1 MRKIFNSFTARLT
14 FYILTIT
21 FLIFLCIALAF
32 CTYAKRTQEEQ
43 AKRYTAAL
51 QQNLI
56 QTIDIRFDEIETA
69 LRMTEGQVANPGLN
83 PDSVMNIVSWVL
95 RNNELL
101 SGVGIAY
108 RHNYFPQKGELFFE
122 YAFKKPDGTIATIH
136 YGEGQIGDYYQRRWF
151 ATALEKKTCFWTDPY
166 ADYDNKIDNMTSFI
180 YPCLDSNGEVYAVL
194 DADVKLTTLTEDL
207 KQLRPYDGSY
217 SFIISSNGIYVSHP
231 DTSKIVNTTIFEQA
245 QTTGNYSLDSVGR
258 KMISSEK
265 GDAATEVDGQHVL
278 LSYAPMQ
285 HTGWSVC
292 SVNFYHDMMSSL
304 DSTLFFFLAVL
315 IIGLL
320 LLSLCIRILVV
331 HISNPIK
338 QFADVSY
345 QIARGNFNVSLPEV
359 DTKDDLRKLHD
370 AFAFMQ
376 KSLIDYIEELKTTMH
391 AKERIQSELSI
402 AHNIQM
408 SLVPKSFS
416 PFPDCDE
423 LELYACLNPA
433 KEVGGDF
440 YDFILRDGKLYFVIG
455 DVSGKGVPASLVMA
469 ITRTLFRIVAANS
482 DSPADIVSK
491 LNNAI
496 AENNDTNMF
505 VTMYVGILN
514 LKSGDMKYCNAGHN
528 PPLIISTDGQVEFQQ
543 LEANLPLG
551 VINNFDFRN
560 QSTTLPSGSAVLLYT
575 DGLTEAENPSKQLFG
590 EQRLTEVAS
599 AASSQTAKEMIETIN
614 QKLTDFVGE
623 AQQSDDLTIMCFR
636 LNNTPS
642 TGKTATATD
651 KTVHSRTLTISNDL
665 KESVRLHPFVEEISK
680 ATGIDEHTSSSIN
693 LALEE
698 ALVNSIQYAYPTD
711 TKGEISLTAEWTD
724 DRHDITFTL
733 VDSGI
738 PFNPLSVEEADTTL
752 GVQERPIGGLGI
764 FLVRQLMDE
773 VNYQR
778 TDKGENV
785 LTMTKHLAL

>member
-56 QTIDIRFDEIETA
+56 QTIDIRFDEIETS

-122 YAFKKPDGTIATIH
+122 YAFKRPDGTIATIH

-151 ATALEKKTCFWTDPY
+151 ATALEKKTSFWTDPY

-320 LLSLCIRILVV
+320 LLSLCIRMLVV

-543 LEANLPLG
+543 VEANLPLG

-636 LNNTPS
+636 LNNTPPIDKAE
-642 TGKTATATD
+642 TEAD
-651 KTVHSRTLTISNDL
+651 KTVHRSTLTISNDL

-724 DRHDITFTL
+724 NRHDITFTL
-733 VDSGI
+733 VDSGV

-764 FLVRQLMDE
+764 FLVRQLLDE

-785 LTMTKHLAL
+785 LTMTKHLA

>member
-32 CTYAKRTQEEQ
+32 CTYAKRTQEDQ

-56 QTIDIRFDEIETA
+56 QTIDIRFDEIETS

-122 YAFKKPDGTIATIH
+122 YAFKRPDGTIATIH

-207 KQLRPYDGSY
+207 KQLRPYDESY

-320 LLSLCIRILVV
+320 LLSLCIRMLVV
-331 HISNPIK
+331 HISDPIK

-408 SLVPKSFS
+408 SLVPKIFS

-543 LEANLPLG
+543 VEANLPLG

-599 AASSQTAKEMIETIN
+599 AASRQTAKGMIETIN

-636 LNNTPS
+636 LNNTPA
-642 TGKTATATD
+642 TGNPI
-651 KTVHSRTLTISNDL
+651 HRSTLTISNDL

-680 ATGIDEHTSSSIN
+680 ATDIDEHTASSVN

-698 ALVNSIQYAYPTD
+698 ALVNSIQYAYPTG

-724 DRHDITFTL
+724 DKHDITFTL

-738 PFNPLSVEEADTTL
+738 PFNPLTVEEADTTL

-778 TDKGENV
+778 TDKGENM
-785 LTMTKHLAL
+785 LTMTKHLA

>member
-320 LLSLCIRILVV
+320 LLSLCIRMLVV

-599 AASSQTAKEMIETIN
+599 AASRQTAKEMIETIN

-642 TGKTATATD
+642 AD

-665 KESVRLHPFVEEISK
+665 KESVRLHPFIEEISK

-764 FLVRQLMDE
+764 FLVRQLLDE

>member
-56 QTIDIRFDEIETA
+56 QTIDIRFDEIETS

-320 LLSLCIRILVV
+320 LLSLCIRMLVV

-642 TGKTATATD
+642 ANKTATATD

-680 ATGIDEHTSSSIN
+680 ATGIDEHTASSIN

-711 TKGEISLTAEWTD
+711 TKGEISLTAEWND
-724 DRHDITFTL
+724 DRHDLTFTL

-764 FLVRQLMDE
+764 FLVRQLLDE